1 MSPTSRR
8 IVPLQLLALMFC
20 VMASLGSTLIARA
33 QKAGSEDKADK
44 PLYIEYKGIRIGME
58 TSEVRKKL
66 GAPAD
71 KGDVQDFFVF
81 SEKESAQVFYD
92 KTHKVM
98 AISVNYVG
106 EGSGAPKPEAV
117 LGTEIEARADGAMH
131 KMVRYPQAGYWVSY
145 NRTAGDD
152 PLITVTMQKIQ

>member
-1 MSPTSRR
+1 MPPASKR
-8 IVPLQLLALMFC
+8 IVPLPLLALLFF
-20 VMASLGSTLIARA
+20 VSASLGSTVIARA
-33 QKAGSEDKADK
+33 QKAAGEDKADK
-44 PLYIEYKGIRIGME
+44 PLYVEYKGIRIGME
-58 TSEVRKKL
+58 AGEVRKKL
-66 GAPAD
+66 GTPTD

-98 AISVNYVG
+98 AVSVNYVG
-106 EGSGAPKPEAV
+106 ETGGAPLPKSV
-117 LGTEIEARADGAMH
+117 LGTEIEAKADGALH

-145 NRTAGDD
+145 NRTAGSD